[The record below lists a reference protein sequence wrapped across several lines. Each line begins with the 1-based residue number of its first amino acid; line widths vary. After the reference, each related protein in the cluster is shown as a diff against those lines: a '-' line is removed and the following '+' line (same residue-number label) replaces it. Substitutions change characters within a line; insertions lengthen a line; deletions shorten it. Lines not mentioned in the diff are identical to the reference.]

1 MSEEKT
7 IDVEVEGFIEEEKSE
22 GLLTKAAKGLK
33 KHGKKIVAGAV
44 VATVGLIGYA
54 LGSKSKEDEFV
65 DTDMYYI
72 NDSDSSGQETTETT
86 E

>member
-7 IDVEVEGFIEEEKSE
+7 IDVEVEEFIEEEKSE

-33 KHGKKIVAGAV
+33 KHGKKIAAGAV

-54 LGSKSKEDEFV
+54 IIGSKPKEEFV
-65 DTDMYYI
+65 NTDIHI
-72 NDSDSSGQETTETT
+72 NDSDS
-86 E
+86 

>member
-1 MSEEKT
+1 M
-7 IDVEVEGFIEEEKSE
+7 
-22 GLLTKAAKGLK
+22 K
-33 KHGKKIVAGAV
+33 KHGKKIAAGAV